1 MKKVRLEEWTP
12 TDNIVLEDNADFAV
26 KCKGN
31 ILVVAGPGA
40 GKTELLAQKAGYL
53 FQTDICK
60 NPQKILAISFKAD
73 AAENLKQRVCKR
85 YGNEI
90 KSRFSSMTYDAF
102 SKRLL
107 DRFRLAL
114 PIDWQPDK
122 DYKVNNTEIIDAAF
136 KKAGYNNPHNL
147 KKGEL
152 RKFYEQTL
160 SSVRFPIKQE
170 NLGEKVWKLLIKGFD
185 GNRATLDF
193 KMMCILSEYI
203 VRSNPQIKRALQCTY
218 THVFLD
224 EFQDT
229 TNLQYRLVKT
239 CFKDSRSVIT
249 AVGDNK
255 QRIML
260 WAGALKS
267 VFTDFKADFLSQQ
280 TQLIMNHRSA
290 PRLVMLQKQMYD
302 SLNEKTIEVKPSD
315 KWQPDDGKIK
325 LLITHSEQDEAKII
339 CEDIMSRISEG
350 VRINDICILCK
361 QLPQNYAET
370 IITELGEAGIR
381 ARIENEYQD
390 LLKEP
395 IIDLAIRF
403 MILALDR
410 KRPNEW
416 EYVKNI
422 FEEFSGADNIQ
433 QDKIY
438 YECQEKLS
446 KKLNDVQALMGHDK
460 DEIEIKSLINEI
472 INFFDISMIKAHF
485 PVYQQGDYFDEL
497 IEKFEIYLEDELQ
510 RASYNWILA
519 LESFGGKNSIPIMTI
534 HKSKGLEYSAVY
546 FVGLEDGAF
555 WSFKSQSDEDRCAF
569 FVAISRAKKY
579 LMFTYCSYRA
589 NLKFPRQSHRDINEF
604 FELLQIPGVAEIQ
617 EMGNDYGRNT

>member
-1 MKKVRLEEWTP
+1 MKKVRVEEWISS
-12 TDNIVLEDNADFAV
+12 DNIVLEDNANFAV
-26 KCKGN
+26 KCKEN

-53 FQTDICK
+53 FQTDICH
-60 NPQKILAISFKAD
+60 NPQKILAISFKTD

-114 PIDWQPDK
+114 PIEWQPDK
-122 DYKVNNTEIIDAAF
+122 DYEVNNAEIIDAAF
-136 KKAGYNNPHNL
+136 KKVGYNNPHNL

-152 RKFYEQTL
+152 KKFYEQTL

-193 KMMCILSEYI
+193 KMICILSEYI
-203 VRSNPQIKRALQCTY
+203 VRSNPKIKRALQCTY

-267 VFTDFKADFLSQQ
+267 VFADFKADFLSQQ

-315 KWQPDDGKIK
+315 KWQPEDGKIK

-339 CEDIMSRISEG
+339 CEDIMGRISEG
-350 VRINDICILCK
+350 IQINDICILCK

-370 IITELGEAGIR
+370 IIAELGSVGIR

-390 LLKEP
+390 LIKEP
-395 IIDLAIRF
+395 IIDLLIRF
-403 MILALDR
+403 MLLALDR

-422 FEEFSGADNIQ
+422 FEEFSGADNTQ
-433 QDKIY
+433 QDKVY

-446 KKLNDVQALMGHDK
+446 KELNDVQALMESNK
-460 DEIEIKSLINEI
+460 DEIELKSVINEI
-472 INFFDISMIKAHF
+472 INLFGMSAIKAHF
-485 PVYQQGDYFDEL
+485 PAYQQGDYFDKL
-497 IEKFEIYLEDELQ
+497 VEKFEVYLEDELQ
-510 RASYNWILA
+510 RASYDWILA
-519 LESFGGKNSIPIMTI
+519 LESFCGKNSIPIMTI

-555 WSFKSQSDEDRCAF
+555 WSFKSQPDEDRCAF

-579 LMFTYCSYRA
+579 LIFTYCSYRSK
-589 NLKFPRQSHRDINEF
+589 LKFPRQSHRDINEF
-604 FELLQIPGVAEIQ
+604 FELLQVPGVAEIQ
-617 EMGNDYGRNT
+617 EIHEK

>member
-1 MKKVRLEEWTP
+1 MKKIRVEEWIP
-12 TDNIVLEDNADFAV
+12 SDNIILEDNANFAV
-26 KCKGN
+26 KCKDK
-31 ILVVAGPGA
+31 ILVVEGPGA

-53 FQTDICK
+53 FQTDMCQ
-60 NPQKILAISFKAD
+60 NPQKILAISFKTD

-85 YGNEI
+85 YGNEV

-102 SKRLL
+102 AKRLL

-114 PIDWQPDK
+114 PVDWQPDK
-122 DYKVNNTEIIDAAF
+122 DYEVCNTEIIDAAF
-136 KKAGYNNPHNL
+136 KKVGYNNPRNL

-160 SSVRFPIKQE
+160 SNVCFPIKQE
-170 NLGEKVWKLLIKGFD
+170 NLGEKVWALLIKGFD

-193 KMMCILSEYI
+193 KMICSLAEYI

-218 THVFLD
+218 AHVFLD

-267 VFTDFKADFLSQQ
+267 VFIDFKADFQSQQ

-302 SLNEKTIEVKPSD
+302 SLNEKIIEVKSSD

-325 LLITHSEQDEAKII
+325 LLITHSEQDEAKMIRENVI
-339 CEDIMSRISEG
+339 NRISEG
-350 VRINDICILCK
+350 VQINDICILCK
-361 QLPQNYAET
+361 QLPQNYVET
-370 IITELGEAGIR
+370 IIAELGSVGIR

-390 LLKEP
+390 LIKEP
-395 IIDLAIRF
+395 IIDLMIRF
-403 MILALDR
+403 ILLALDR

-416 EYVKNI
+416 EYVKNT
-422 FEEFSGADNIQ
+422 FEEFSGADNTQ
-433 QDKIY
+433 QNKLY

-446 KKLNDVQALMGHDK
+446 KKLNDVQVLIKSDK
-460 DEIEIKSLINEI
+460 DEIELKSVINEI
-472 INFFDISMIKAHF
+472 INLFGRSSIKAHF
-485 PVYQQGDYFDEL
+485 SAYQQGDYFDRL
-497 IEKFEIYLEDELQ
+497 VEKFERYLEDELK
-510 RASYNWILA
+510 RASYNWIVA
-519 LESFGGKNSIPIMTI
+519 LESFCGKNSIPIMTI
-534 HKSKGLEYSAVY
+534 HKSKGLEYSVVY
-546 FVGLEDGAF
+546 FVGLEDNAF
-555 WSFKSQSDEDRCAF
+555 WSFKSQPDEDRCAF

-579 LMFTYCSYRA
+579 LMFTYCSYRSK
-589 NLKFPRQSHRDINEF
+589 LKFPRQSHREINEF

-617 EMGNDYGRNT
+617 EIHTQ

>member
-53 FQTDICK
+53 FQTDVCK

-122 DYKVNNTEIIDAAF
+122 DYQVNNTEIIDAAF

-267 VFTDFKADFLSQQ
+267 VFTDFKVDFLSQQ

-302 SLNEKTIEVKPSD
+302 SLNEKTFEVKPSD

-416 EYVKNI
+416 EYIKNI

-460 DEIEIKSLINEI
+460 DEIEIKSVINEI
-472 INFFDISMIKAHF
+472 INLFDISMIKAYF

-589 NLKFPRQSHRDINEF
+589 NLKFPRQSHREINEY

>member
-1 MKKVRLEEWTP
+1 MIDSFQICGKSLPVFVRDVFQSVSYLM
-12 TDNIVLEDNADFAV
+12 DNAP
-26 KCKGN
+26 
-31 ILVVAGPGA
+31 LV
-40 GKTELLAQKAGYL
+40 
-53 FQTDICK
+53 
-60 NPQKILAISFKAD
+60 
-73 AAENLKQRVCKR
+73 
-85 YGNEI
+85 
-90 KSRFSSMTYDAF
+90 
-102 SKRLL
+102 
-107 DRFRLAL
+107 FRL
-114 PIDWQPDK
+114 
-122 DYKVNNTEIIDAAF
+122 
-136 KKAGYNNPHNL
+136 
-147 KKGEL
+147 GECC
-152 RKFYEQTL
+152 
-160 SSVRFPIKQE
+160 S
-170 NLGEKVWKLLIKGFD
+170 
-185 GNRATLDF
+185 
-193 KMMCILSEYI
+193 
-203 VRSNPQIKRALQCTY
+203 
-218 THVFLD
+218 
-224 EFQDT
+224 
-229 TNLQYRLVKT
+229 
-239 CFKDSRSVIT
+239 
-249 AVGDNK
+249 
-255 QRIML
+255 
-260 WAGALKS
+260 
-267 VFTDFKADFLSQQ
+267 
-280 TQLIMNHRSA
+280 
-290 PRLVMLQKQMYD
+290 
-302 SLNEKTIEVKPSD
+302 
-315 KWQPDDGKIK
+315 KWQLDDGKIK
-325 LLITHSEQDEAKII
+325 LLISHSEHDEAKII

-422 FEEFSGADNIQ
+422 FEKFSGADNIQ

-460 DEIEIKSLINEI
+460 DEIEIKSVINEI
-472 INFFDISMIKAHF
+472 INLFDISTIKAHF

-510 RASYNWILA
+510 RASYNWISA

-534 HKSKGLEYSAVY
+534 HKSKGLEYSVVY
-546 FVGLEDGAF
+546 FVGLEDGTF

>member
-1 MKKVRLEEWTP
+1 MKKVRVEEWIP
-12 TDNIVLEDNADFAV
+12 SDNIVLEDNANFAV
-26 KCKGN
+26 KCKKN

-53 FQTDICK
+53 FQTDICQ
-60 NPQKILAISFKAD
+60 NPQKILAISFKTD

-85 YGNEI
+85 HGNET
-90 KSRFSSMTYDAF
+90 KCRFSSMTYDAF

-122 DYKVNNTEIIDAAF
+122 DYEVNNTEIIDAAF

-160 SSVRFPIKQE
+160 LNVRFPIKQE

-193 KMMCILSEYI
+193 KMICILSEYI
-203 VRSNPQIKRALQCTY
+203 VRSNPKIKRALQCTY

-239 CFKDSRSVIT
+239 CFKDSRAVIT

-339 CEDIMSRISEG
+339 CEDIMGRISEG
-350 VRINDICILCK
+350 VQINDICILCK

-370 IITELGEAGIR
+370 IIAELGSAGIR

-390 LLKEP
+390 LIKEP
-395 IIDLAIRF
+395 IIDLLIRF
-403 MILALDR
+403 MLLALDR

-416 EYVKNI
+416 EYVKNT
-422 FEEFSGADNIQ
+422 FEEFSGADNTQ
-433 QDKIY
+433 QDKVY
-438 YECQEKLS
+438 YEYQDKLS
-446 KKLNDVQALMGHDK
+446 KKLNDVQVLMESDR
-460 DEIEIKSLINEI
+460 DEVELKSVINEI
-472 INFFDISMIKAHF
+472 INLFGMTAIKAHF
-485 PVYQQGDYFDEL
+485 PAYQQGDYFDKL
-497 IEKFEIYLEDELQ
+497 VEKFEIYLEDELQ
-510 RASYNWILA
+510 RASYDWTLA
-519 LESFGGKNSIPIMTI
+519 LESFCGKNSIPIMTI

-555 WSFKSQSDEDRCAF
+555 WSFKSQPDEDRCAF

-589 NLKFPRQSHRDINEF
+589 KLKFPRQSHREINEF
-604 FELLQIPGVAEIQ
+604 FELLQVPGVAEIQ
-617 EMGNDYGRNT
+617 EIHTQ

>member
-1 MKKVRLEEWTP
+1 MKTVSVDKWIP
-12 TDNIVLEDNADFAV
+12 SDNIVLEENAHFAV
-26 KCKGN
+26 TCKEN

-53 FQTDICK
+53 FQTNTCQ
-60 NPQKILAISFKAD
+60 NPQKILAISFKTD

-102 SKRLL
+102 AKRVL

-114 PIDWQPDK
+114 PIDWQPAK
-122 DYKVNNTEIIDAAF
+122 GYEVNNAEIIDAAF
-136 KKAGYNNPHNL
+136 KKSGYNNPHNL

-152 RKFYEQTL
+152 KKFYEQTL
-160 SSVRFPIKQE
+160 SSVQFPINQE
-170 NLGEKVWKLLIKGFD
+170 NLGEKVWRILIKGFD

-193 KMMCILSEYI
+193 KMICILSEYI
-203 VRSNPQIKRALQCTY
+203 VRSNPKIKRALQCTY

-302 SLNEKTIEVKPSD
+302 SLNEKIVDVKPSD
-315 KWQPDDGKIK
+315 KWQPEDGKIK
-325 LLITHSEQDEAKII
+325 LLITHSEQNEAKII
-339 CEDIMSRISEG
+339 CEDIMGRISEG
-350 VRINDICILCK
+350 VQINDICILCK

-370 IITELGEAGIR
+370 IIAELGDAGIR

-390 LLKEP
+390 LIKEP
-395 IIDLAIRF
+395 IIDLLIRF
-403 MILALDR
+403 MLLALDR

-416 EYVKNI
+416 EYVKNT
-422 FEEFSGADNIQ
+422 FEEFSGADNTQ
-433 QDKIY
+433 QDKVY

-446 KKLNDVQALMGHDK
+446 KKLNDVQALMESRNDK
-460 DEIEIKSLINEI
+460 IELNFVMNEI
-472 INFFDISMIKAHF
+472 INLFGMSAIKAHF
-485 PVYQQGDYFDEL
+485 PAYQQGDYFDKL
-497 IEKFEIYLEDELQ
+497 VEKFEIYLEDELQ
-510 RASYNWILA
+510 RASYDWILA
-519 LESFGGKNSIPIMTI
+519 LESFCGKNSIPIMTI

-555 WSFKSQSDEDRCAF
+555 WSFKSQPDEDRCAF

-589 NLKFPRQSHRDINEF
+589 KLKFPRQSHKDINEF
-604 FELLQIPGVAEIQ
+604 FELLQVPGVAEIQ
-617 EMGNDYGRNT
+617 EICIE

>member
-1 MKKVRLEEWTP
+1 MKKVRVEEWIP
-12 TDNIVLEDNADFAV
+12 SDNIVLEDNANFAV
-26 KCKGN
+26 KCKEN

-53 FQTDICK
+53 FQTDICH
-60 NPQKILAISFKAD
+60 NPQKILAISFKTD

-114 PIDWQPDK
+114 PIEWQPDK
-122 DYKVNNTEIIDAAF
+122 DYEVNNAEIIDAAF
-136 KKAGYNNPHNL
+136 KKVGYNNPHNL

-152 RKFYEQTL
+152 KKFYEQTL

-193 KMMCILSEYI
+193 KMICILSEYI
-203 VRSNPQIKRALQCTY
+203 VRSNPKIKRALQCTY

-267 VFTDFKADFLSQQ
+267 VFADFKADFLSQQ

-315 KWQPDDGKIK
+315 KWQPEDGKIK

-339 CEDIMSRISEG
+339 CEDIMGRISEG
-350 VRINDICILCK
+350 IQINDICILCK

-370 IITELGEAGIR
+370 IIAELGSVGIR

-390 LLKEP
+390 LIKEP
-395 IIDLAIRF
+395 IIDLLIRF
-403 MILALDR
+403 MLLALDR

-422 FEEFSGADNIQ
+422 FEEFSGADNTQ
-433 QDKIY
+433 QDKVY

-446 KKLNDVQALMGHDK
+446 KELNDVQALMESNK
-460 DEIEIKSLINEI
+460 DEIELKSVINEI
-472 INFFDISMIKAHF
+472 INLFGMSAIKAHF
-485 PVYQQGDYFDEL
+485 PAYQQGDYFDKL
-497 IEKFEIYLEDELQ
+497 VEKFEIYLEDELQ
-510 RASYNWILA
+510 RASYDWILA
-519 LESFGGKNSIPIMTI
+519 LESFCGKNSIPIMTI

-555 WSFKSQSDEDRCAF
+555 WSFKSQPDEDRCAF

-579 LMFTYCSYRA
+579 LMFTYCSYRSK
-589 NLKFPRQSHRDINEF
+589 LKFPRQSHRDINEF
-604 FELLQIPGVAEIQ
+604 FELLQVPGVAEIQ
-617 EMGNDYGRNT
+617 EIHEK